1 MWISEKGIASFK
13 IYQDMFPVVEKVLLT
28 LSDCESKNND
38 ASLVFII
45 ENTKKIAMEIL
56 SYIAS
61 AYNNYDTKLK
71 AIEYN
76 KARNAI
82 SVTQSN
88 LILLNNNKLLS
99 NEDLNENY
107 TALEDKLKMISG
119 VLRKIEKR

>member
-28 LSDCESKNND
+28 LSDCESKCV
-38 ASLVFII
+38 ASSAFLI
-45 ENTKKIAMEIL
+45 EDTKKTAIEIL
-56 SYIAS
+56 SFIAS
-61 AYNNYDTKLK
+61 GYNNYDTKLK

-76 KARNAI
+76 KSRNAI

-99 NEDLNENY
+99 DEELNENY
-107 TALEDKLKMISG
+107 NALEEKLKMISG

>member
-1 MWISEKGIASFK
+1 
-13 IYQDMFPVVEKVLLT
+13 MFPVVEKVLSVLG
-28 LSDCESKNND
+28 DCESMCV
-38 ASLVFII
+38 ASSVFLI
-45 ENTKKIAMEIL
+45 EDTKKTTIEIL

-61 AYNNYDTKLK
+61 GYNNYDTKLK
-71 AIEYN
+71 ATEYN

-99 NEDLNENY
+99 DEELNENY
-107 TALEDKLKMISG
+107 NALEDKLKMISG